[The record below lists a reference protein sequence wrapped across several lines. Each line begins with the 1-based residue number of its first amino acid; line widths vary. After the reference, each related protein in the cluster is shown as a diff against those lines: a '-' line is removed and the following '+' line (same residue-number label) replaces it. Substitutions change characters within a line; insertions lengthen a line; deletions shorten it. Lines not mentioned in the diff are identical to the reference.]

1 MAVASTLLP
10 FIIFNIAPYPKIK
23 VFLGDGGS
31 LFLGYIIS
39 WALIYSAENVNNFT
53 TNFALWCVGIPV
65 FDFFSVIIIRMV
77 KRQPIMI
84 ARRDHIHHFLQNLGF
99 SNKLILLLIFFSGLA
114 VLLIVSFIENNFP
127 TLSFPVFLLLFLFYL
142 FLRAYNNYD
151 KKIKRYL

>member
-53 TNFALWCVGIPV
+53 TNFALWCVAIPV